1 MIKLAED
8 LQENVEDGLLY
19 VPDGKL
25 SIKKSE
31 LAGNIEIE
39 SVILPSSLSIIDD
52 SSFAYTDNLKEVTCY
67 GNIQYVGTGAFEESG
82 LEKIEFKQGCA
93 SVNNEAFS
101 ECTKLKEVDCK
112 DFCNLSLGEKA
123 FYHCDSLRRISLSN
137 SLQEIKYGAFFKCK
151 DLTNVDLPQS
161 LQSLGSYAFAGC
173 ESLVSVELPDTLKTI
188 EDHAFDS
195 CKNLTYVYIPEGVSV
210 LENKVFNRCIKL
222 QKIDIPKDL
231 KLLDMSCFLECGE
244 LREVT
249 IGPETVLTNESMTP
263 YIKVN
268 RLEF

>member
-8 LQENVEDGLLY
+8 LQENVEDGMLY

-39 SVILPSSLSIIDD
+39 SAVLPSSLSIIDD
-52 SSFAYTDNLKEVTCY
+52 NSFAYTDNLKEVTCY
-67 GNIQYVGTGAFEESG
+67 GNIQYVGTEAFEESG
-82 LEKIEFKQGCA
+82 LEKIDFKQGCA
-93 SVNNEAFS
+93 SINDSAFA
-101 ECTKLKEVDCK
+101 ECRKLSKIVCK

-123 FYHCDSLRRISLSN
+123 FYHCESLKNISLSN
-137 SLQEIKYGAFFKCK
+137 SLQEIQYGTFFKCK
-151 DLTNVDLPQS
+151 NLTNIDLPQS
-161 LQSLGSYAFAGC
+161 LQTIRSYAFAGC
-173 ESLVSVELPDTLKTI
+173 ESLVSMELPDTVQTI

-195 CKNLTYVYIPEGVSV
+195 CKNLTYVYIPEGVTI
-210 LENKVFNRCIKL
+210 LENKVFNRCTKL
-222 QKIDIPKDL
+222 QDIVIPKDL
-231 KLLDMSCFLECGE
+231 KLLDMSCFLECGALKE
-244 LREVT
+244 IT